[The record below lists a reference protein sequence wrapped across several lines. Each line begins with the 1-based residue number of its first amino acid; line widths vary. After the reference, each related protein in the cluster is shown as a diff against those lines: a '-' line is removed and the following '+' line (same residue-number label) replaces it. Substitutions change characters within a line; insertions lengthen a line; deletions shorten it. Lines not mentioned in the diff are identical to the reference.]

1 MVINNKT
8 CLEKY
13 GPSIFYILFNCPLY
27 ISSCPTLMEEQH
39 CDHAIVF
46 DDCSFNMNHS
56 IYSAPL
62 VKNSFLE
69 LRASKFASGLF
80 VLGSNKRLSK
90 H

>member
-69 LRASKFASGLF
+69 LRASNLPLDCLYLAPTKG
-80 VLGSNKRLSK
+80 
-90 H
+90 